1 MAVLGV
7 KSKVYH
13 EKMEEMSKSSIAE
26 DVECYNLLNDL
37 SNVGVV
43 LFNTLTVHA
52 TSGKVRSTMVTVME
66 RSAKMFSKLSF
77 VKHDPWEDNSIA
89 IMFDK
94 SFKSLVVSHERH
106 ERPSVVDQLETADG
120 SVKRTQD
127 SVDGMQHSPHIPRKK
142 KQKVS
147 EKSKSESH

>member
-1 MAVLGV
+1 
-7 KSKVYH
+7 
-13 EKMEEMSKSSIAE
+13 MEEMSKSSIAE

-37 SNVGVV
+37 SNVGVK
-43 LFNTLTVHA
+43 LFTTQTVHA
-52 TSGKVRSTMVTVME
+52 TSSKVRSGMVTLMQ
-66 RSAKMFSKLSF
+66 RSAKMFSKLPF

-94 SFKSLVVSHERH
+94 SFKSLVVSHERP
-106 ERPSVVDQLETADG
+106 ERMSVVDQLETAEG

-127 SVDGMQHSPHIPRKK
+127 SVDGMQQSPIIPRKK
-142 KQKVS
+142 KPKVS